1 MKFKLDENLL
11 NYPPQQYFGLI
22 VIRTQNQ
29 SKSKILEYIEI
40 IRSVLSK
47 EAPAGHLW
55 IVQEGGIR
63 IR

>member
-1 MKFKLDENLL
+1 MKFKL
-11 NYPPQQYFGLI
+11 NYPPQQYSGLI

-29 SKSKILEYIEI
+29 SKPKILEYIEI

-47 EAPAGHLW
+47 EDPAGHLW